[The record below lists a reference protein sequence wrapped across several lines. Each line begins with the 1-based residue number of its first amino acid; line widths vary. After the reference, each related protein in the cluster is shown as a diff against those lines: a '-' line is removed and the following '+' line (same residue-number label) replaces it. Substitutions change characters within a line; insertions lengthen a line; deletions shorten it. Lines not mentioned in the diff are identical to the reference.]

1 MLSFCHIAGNVT
13 FSTEWFC
20 RKLWDR
26 RWPKARGC
34 IVIQRCS
41 VAEQNLPTRIFV
53 SPGHAGERLDR
64 FLVSQLPEISRARI
78 QQLIAAG
85 KVRVKGA
92 AAKPSLRL
100 REHDEIELLGSPQ
113 PPLLRAF
120 AEDIPLDVV
129 YEDDALA
136 VINKPA
142 GMVVHAGAGVRARSG
157 TLVNALLHRFGSL
170 SGVSGELRPGI
181 VHRLDKDTSGLIVVA
196 KNDLAHHRLA
206 RQFAR
211 REVKKTYL
219 TLVHGWV
226 KQERGAITSAI
237 ARDRIRR
244 TRMTTRAR
252 SGREAVSHWRRLRRI
267 ESPFGKFSLLELKI
281 DTGRT
286 HQIRV
291 HLASIGHPVVG
302 DRLYG
307 APRELKDKTGSKLAL
322 GRNFLHAAAIEFIHP
337 GIGLPLSFA
346 RPLPHELEG
355 FLSHLAGG

>member
-1 MLSFCHIAGNVT
+1 M
-13 FSTEWFC
+13 
-20 RKLWDR
+20 
-26 RWPKARGC
+26 
-34 IVIQRCS
+34 
-41 VAEQNLPTRIFV
+41 AEQNFPTRISV
-53 SPGHAGERLDR
+53 SPGYAGERLDR
-64 FLVSQLPEISRARI
+64 FLVSQAPEVSRARI

-85 KVRVKGA
+85 KVRVNGA
-92 AAKPSLRL
+92 QAKASLRL
-100 REHDEIELLGSPQ
+100 RKHDQVEMLGSPQ
-113 PPLLRAF
+113 PPPLRAF

-142 GMVVHAGAGVRARSG
+142 GMAVHAGAGVRSRSG

-196 KNDLAHHRLA
+196 KNDAAHCHLAE
-206 RQFAR
+206 QFSR

-219 TLVHGWV
+219 ALVQGWTKQDHGT
-226 KQERGAITSAI
+226 ITSAI

-252 SGREAVSHWRRLRRI
+252 SGREAVSHWRVLRRI
-267 ESPFGKFSLLELKI
+267 ESRFGKFSLLELKI

-322 GRNFLHAAAIEFIHP
+322 GRNFLHAAAIEFVHP
-337 GIGLPLSFA
+337 GTGAPLSFV
-346 RPLPHELEG
+346 RPLPHKLED
-355 FLSHLAGG
+355 FLSHLADG